1 MGKGD
6 LIMQLVD
13 DLLDKYQ
20 TEDPFKLSHYLGCEV
35 VFRPLPESIRS
46 SLVTVNNQ
54 NYIVLNTKTS
64 RTTQT
69 ANCVAELGKYLMLPN
84 RNLVSYHTVEKSKSF
99 KADLTV
105 FVMDLMMAN
114 GEYTAKTFVR
124 VVTEN
129 GVPQHIA
136 EFLLKTWKEYK
147 QRDSGLYVRE

>member
-1 MGKGD
+1 
-6 LIMQLVD
+6 MQLVD
-13 DLLDKYQ
+13 ELLDKYQ
-20 TEDPFKLSHYLGCEV
+20 TENPFKLSEYLGCEV
-35 VFRPLPESIRS
+35 VFQPMPDVIRS
-46 SLVTVNNQ
+46 SLVRTNNV

-69 ANCVAELGKYLMLPN
+69 ANCVAELGKHLLTPN
-84 RNLVSYHTVEKSKSF
+84 HMDVSYHTVDKSTSF

-105 FVMDLMMAN
+105 FVMDLMIAN

-124 VVTEN
+124 VVTDN
-129 GVPQHIA
+129 GVPRHIA